1 VITQPELSSVFLPCI
16 MELKLVT
23 RQNKKIT
30 VSKKIKIVFKEQ
42 VTFLE
47 ILRKAAQHI
56 NTPLYTVVDY
66 KLL

>member
-1 VITQPELSSVFLPCI
+1 

-23 RQNKKIT
+23 RQNEKIT

-56 NTPLYTVVDY
+56 NTPLYNVVDY

>member
-1 VITQPELSSVFLPCI
+1 
-16 MELKLVT
+16 MELKLIT

-47 ILRKAAQHI
+47 ILRKAAQQL
-56 NTPLYTVVDY
+56 NTPLHTVVDY